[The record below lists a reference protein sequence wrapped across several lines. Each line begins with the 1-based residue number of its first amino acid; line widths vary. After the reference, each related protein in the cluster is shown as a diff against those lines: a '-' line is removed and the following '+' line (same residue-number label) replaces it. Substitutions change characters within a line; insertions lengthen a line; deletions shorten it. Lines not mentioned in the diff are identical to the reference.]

1 MDGFFGIGIARKAL
15 DASQY
20 GMDVTAHNI
29 ANANTPGY
37 SRQRAI
43 LAAAP
48 SFPYPGYNRPML
60 QAQLGTGVEVKS
72 VERVRSSYFDDQIR
86 KENQSLG
93 GWGVKDDALKQVESI
108 LNEPSDTG
116 LQNMMGEFWD
126 SWQELSKNPE
136 SLSARSSVIEMGRTL
151 ASTFN
156 QLDAKLSRLRDN
168 LNDQA
173 AVKVDEVN
181 NIADRIY
188 ALNKDIVRIQ
198 TTGVAPNDLRDER
211 DKLVDDLSKIADIT
225 VAEQDS
231 GTELIFLNGRQ
242 LVSEYSANHI
252 QATPNGLNS
261 GYGDVTW
268 AVDGSPVTSY
278 GGELKSLTDTRDTT
292 IQKYRGDLD
301 TLASTLVT
309 EVNNLHAAGVG
320 LDGTTGWNFFA
331 GTGAGDIAL
340 SPDVDDPKH
349 VAAATNPAGI
359 PGDNSNALAI
369 AKLKDTLL
377 TINGDNVTMNDYY
390 RSTITNLGIESQDSS
405 TMVTNGK
412 LYTDLLENHRQSVSG
427 VSLDEEAT
435 NMIKYQR
442 AYEAAARVIT
452 MLDDML
458 DTLINRMIR

>member
-1 MDGFFGIGIARKAL
+1 MDGFFGISIARRAL
-15 DASQY
+15 EASQY

-43 LAAAP
+43 LAATP

-72 VERVRSSYFDDQIR
+72 VERVRSSYFDSQIR
-86 KENQSLG
+86 KENQALG
-93 GWGVKDDALKQVESI
+93 GWEVKDDALKQLEAI
-108 LNEPSDTG
+108 FNEPSEAG
-116 LQNMMGEFWD
+116 LQNIMGEFWNA
-126 SWQELSKNPE
+126 WQQLSKNPE
-136 SLSARSSVIEMGRTL
+136 SLSVRTSVIEMGRTL
-151 ASTFN
+151 TSTFN

-188 ALNKDIVRIQ
+188 ALNNEIIRIQ
-198 TTGVAPNDLRDER
+198 TFGVEPNDLKDER
-211 DKLVDDLSKIADIT
+211 DKLIDDLSKIADIT
-225 VAEQDS
+225 VGEQDS
-231 GTELIFLNGRQ
+231 GATLIFLNGRQ

-252 QATPNGLNS
+252 QTTPNGLNS
-261 GYGDVTW
+261 GYYDVTW
-268 AVDGSPVTSY
+268 ESDGSAVTLY
-278 GGELKSLTDTRDTT
+278 GGEIKSLVDSRDVT
-292 IQKYRGDLD
+292 IQNYRGDLD
-301 TLASTLVT
+301 TLASTLIT
-309 EVNNLHAAGVG
+309 EINNLHAAGVG
-320 LDGTTGWNFFA
+320 LDGTTGWNFFT
-331 GTGAGDIAL
+331 GTGAADIAL
-340 SPDVDDPKH
+340 SADIDDPTH
-349 VAAATNPAGI
+349 VAAATDAAAI

-369 AKLKDTLL
+369 GKLKDTLL
-377 TINGDNVTMNDYY
+377 TIDGNNVTMNDFY
-390 RSTITNLGIESQDSS
+390 RSTVTNLGIESQESGR
-405 TMVTNGK
+405 MITNSK
-412 LYTDLLENHRQSVSG
+412 LYYDLIENHRQSVSG

-458 DTLINRMIR
+458 DTLINRMVR